1 MIVLLYL
8 TYDLGKN
15 EILFVKSEARLLD
28 LSYGMISVWNQVV
41 RNLFLGLEPQ
51 G

>member
-28 LSYGMISVWNQVV
+28 LCYGMISVWNQVA
-41 RNLFLGLEPQ
+41 RNLFLGLGPQ